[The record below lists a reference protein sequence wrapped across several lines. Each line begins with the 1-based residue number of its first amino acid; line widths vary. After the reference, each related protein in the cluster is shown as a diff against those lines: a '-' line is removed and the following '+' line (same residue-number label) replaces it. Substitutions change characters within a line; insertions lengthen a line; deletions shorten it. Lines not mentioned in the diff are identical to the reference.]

1 MIAATAAADNGADGR
16 KGAHPRSFL
25 SFRLCMPAAMLKV
38 LTENG

>member
-16 KGAHPRSFL
+16 KGAHPRSLFIL
-25 SFRLCMPAAMLKV
+25 SLMPAAMLKV